1 MEKPRKNKCY
11 HQTHDQK
18 ITERLIPP
26 PPACL
31 RTGITAPSQCSPL
44 VPSLHETDVLF
55 AVDVFRIDTTNFA
68 APITPM
74 IIQKIFLSILTIS
87 FIFIVLLTCKKTHVV
102 SLRAGNLHV
111 DIEIVN
117 LIPTYLSEGQE
128 GQRGDAF
135 EDREGDMKS
144 MGVHTATAILYF
156 GVLV

>member
-1 MEKPRKNKCY
+1 MSTKLLVHMFLVSTKDAIYYCSINSGPLSCAHQIHSSQPSNCGVGEISKHTYMEKPRKNKCY

-68 APITPM
+68 APVLGGTDIM
-74 IIQKIFLSILTIS
+74 I
-87 FIFIVLLTCKKTHVV
+87 
-102 SLRAGNLHV
+102 SLKF
-111 DIEIVN
+111 
-117 LIPTYLSEGQE
+117 T
-128 GQRGDAF
+128 
-135 EDREGDMKS
+135 
-144 MGVHTATAILYF
+144 
-156 GVLV
+156 